1 MITDQR
7 SVAFMFDS
15 KRHGKIKNDKIARW
29 RIELSDFKFNI
40 KYRPGSENSCADALS
55 RETRVHSCSAL
66 LFFHVGEE
74 TLASLSNPNDD
85 NKLRAL
91 HDSLCH
97 PGVARMYHF
106 VKARNL
112 PYSVTDVK
120 RVSEPCPTCRELKP
134 CFHKASGTLIHATR
148 PFERLNLD
156 FKGPLPST
164 NQFKYFL
171 TVIDE
176 YSRFPFA
183 FPCKDMTSATVVAC
197 LQQLFSIF
205 GLPGYVHSD
214 RAPDL
219 IGAEV
224 KSFLTKHGVA
234 TSRTTPYNPRGNG
247 QCERYNGVIW
257 KTVLLALKS
266 CNLPTSAWQDVLPTA
281 LHSIRSLLCTSTNCT
296 PHERMFV
303 HQRRTATGDSIPTWL
318 TKPGPVFLRKHVRR
332 SKYDPVVQEVELIEA
347 NPEYAH
353 VRFDNGREGTVSLRD
368 LAPCGD
374 SSTTNV
380 SPSSDITDIDSSP
393 SFTPSNNDVAEETPV
408 GDVRDASSEIPLDA
422 PSEIPLP
429 EIRRSGRTKI
439 PTRRYVEEC

>member
-1 MITDQR
+1 M
-7 SVAFMFDS
+7 
-15 KRHGKIKNDKIARW
+15 
-29 RIELSDFKFNI
+29 
-40 KYRPGSENSCADALS
+40 
-55 RETRVHSCSAL
+55 
-66 LFFHVGEE
+66 
-74 TLASLSNPNDD
+74 
-85 NKLRAL
+85 
-91 HDSLCH
+91 
-97 PGVARMYHF
+97 
-106 VKARNL
+106 
-112 PYSVTDVK
+112 
-120 RVSEPCPTCRELKP
+120 
-134 CFHKASGTLIHATR
+134 
-148 PFERLNLD
+148 
-156 FKGPLPST
+156 
-164 NQFKYFL
+164 
-171 TVIDE
+171 
-176 YSRFPFA
+176 
-183 FPCKDMTSATVVAC
+183 
-197 LQQLFSIF
+197 
-205 GLPGYVHSD
+205 
-214 RAPDL
+214 

-266 CNLPTSAWQDVLPTA
+266 RDLPTSAWQDVLPTA

-380 SPSSDITDIDSSP
+380 SPSLDITDIDSSP